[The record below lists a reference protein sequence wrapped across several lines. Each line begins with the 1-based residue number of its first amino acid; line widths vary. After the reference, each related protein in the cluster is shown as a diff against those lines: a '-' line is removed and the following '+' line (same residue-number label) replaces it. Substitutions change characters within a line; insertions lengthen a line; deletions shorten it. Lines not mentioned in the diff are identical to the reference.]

1 MTYAFNILTALSL
14 PGAPPPAAT
23 GTPGGEGSFETA
35 LTKVQELLGGAPT
48 GEGDPAGF
56 EAPTETPLPGGTPP
70 SGTEVAAVTTESV
83 PGNAAPGQP
92 ANAGD
97 PPIVPPQTD
106 LPPVPTIASP
116 LPTIPSSAAPPEPIE
131 PARLPFTP
139 TGKPG
144 AAGLMAPDGS
154 SLPESALL
162 NRMVGDALDR
172 QASPQSDLS
181 EPGARAANPAT
192 AGGPAT
198 NNEAMPSSVAALAK
212 TIGGPD
218 APFAS
223 ESVRS
228 VAPGAAVASAAQ
240 SQSRSSGVHP
250 ESLPSSTNAARNTSL
265 PPTPSNLPKP
275 SAITLDSLTTEPKP
289 VHPVPPANAN
299 ATNGATGA
307 SENVGSGNPSGA
319 ASEVADRDPSLRII
333 SFEHRPAGPS
343 HAMGRGNSGHAPLL
357 SLPSGEA
364 ATQLLTLSGASD
376 GVSLSALND
385 SQGLL
390 RAYTQTAPTAS
401 HASGQLAH
409 VMVNQ
414 VAIQIASAVQAG
426 IDQISIQLKPAS
438 LGRIDVELTVN
449 NDGRVQAVVQAERAD
464 TLELLQR
471 DARELAKALE
481 DAGLMADS
489 GGLSFSLREGDQE
502 SDHPAQLAG
511 RGHDHITLA
520 IDEDGES
527 PSASSVWAP
536 AYGHEID
543 IRV

>member
-14 PGAPPPAAT
+14 PEALPPAAT
-23 GTPGGEGSFETA
+23 GASGGEGSFETA
-35 LTKVQELLGGAPT
+35 LTKAQELLGGAPT
-48 GEGDPAGF
+48 DAGDPAGF
-56 EAPTETPLPGGTPP
+56 EAPTESPLPDGTPP
-70 SGTEVAAVTTESV
+70 PGTEVAAATTESV
-83 PGNAAPGQP
+83 PGKAAPGQP

-97 PPIVPPQTD
+97 PPTVPATGVPTTGVPATGGALPGGVAIVPAQTD
-106 LPPVPTIASP
+106 A
-116 LPTIPSSAAPPEPIE
+116 
-131 PARLPFTP
+131 
-139 TGKPG
+139 
-144 AAGLMAPDGS
+144 
-154 SLPESALL
+154 
-162 NRMVGDALDR
+162 
-172 QASPQSDLS
+172 S
-181 EPGARAANPAT
+181 EPGARAAELSTATPAT

-198 NNEAMPSSVAALAK
+198 SNEATPSSVAALAK

-218 APFAS
+218 APFVG

-228 VAPGAAVASAAQ
+228 VAPGAVVASAAQ
-240 SQSRSSGVHP
+240 SQSRSSEVGP
-250 ESLPSSTNAARNTSL
+250 ESLPSSANAARDASL
-265 PPTPSNLPKP
+265 QPTHSNLPKP
-275 SAITLDSLTTEPKP
+275 GTITLSSLPTEPKP
-289 VHPVPPANAN
+289 AHPVTPAPVTPANLS

-307 SENVGSGNPSGA
+307 SDNAGPGNPASA
-319 ASEVADRDPSLRII
+319 ASEAADKDPSLRII

-343 HAMGRGNSGHAPLL
+343 HATGRGNSGHAPLL
-357 SLPSGEA
+357 SLPTGEGV
-364 ATQLLTLSGASD
+364 TQLLTLSGASD
-376 GVSLSALND
+376 GMSLSTLNN

-401 HASGQLAH
+401 HASGQPAH

-414 VAIQIASAVQAG
+414 VAIQIASAVRAG

-481 DAGLMADS
+481 DAGLTADS

-527 PSASSVWAP
+527 PSVPPVWTP